1 MNHLNP
7 NWNRALF
14 PEESCT
20 LSPPSCKC
28 QTRAAHGPNGI
39 LDNFTVPS
47 RLPKACKVITY
58 RHTPHCY
65 EMLPLRRDTGACSLA
80 FKTCLPQQDLREVG
94 EALSVLAMKQWIQ
107 KQCSSNAKCHME
119 EPSPTLTTSQGNG
132 EKIFTQG
139 CRGFCPC
146 VPFAIL
152 VLIEIQLKLVG
163 KIFY

>member
-1 MNHLNP
+1 MKLMSPRSEVNHCMNHLNP

-39 LDNFTVPS
+39 LDSFTVPS
-47 RLPKACKVITY
+47 RLPKGCKVITY

-94 EALSVLAMKQWIQ
+94 EALSVLAMKQRIQ

-132 EKIFTQG
+132 EKIFMQG
-139 CRGFCPC
+139 
-146 VPFAIL
+146 
-152 VLIEIQLKLVG
+152 
-163 KIFY
+163 